1 MSQVAINQ
9 VLSQMRA
16 LEAAAKSGE
25 GSNIGGVAGS
35 GSEFGKMLTESI
47 NKANEAQHTAGDLKE
62 AFTRGDE
69 GVELPQVM
77 VALQEASISFQ
88 AMTQV
93 RNKLLSAYQ
102 DIMNMPV

>member
-1 MSQVAINQ
+1 MSQIAINA
-9 VLSQMRA
+9 VLAQMRA
-16 LEAAAKSGE
+16 LEAVAKGGE
-25 GSNIGGVAGS
+25 SSSVGGAGGSD
-35 GSEFGKMLTESI
+35 FGKVLAESMNKI
-47 NKANEAQHTAGDLKE
+47 NETQHNAKAMKADFQHGV
-62 AFTRGDE
+62 E

>member
-9 VLSQMRA
+9 VLAQMRV
-16 LEAAAKSGE
+16 LEAAAKSSE
-25 GSNIGGVAGS
+25 STNIGGVTGG
-35 GSEFGKMLTESI
+35 GSEFGKVLTESI
-47 NKANEAQHTAGDLKE
+47 DKASATQQQAGDLKA

-77 VALQEASISFQ
+77 IALQEASISFQ

-102 DIMNMPV
+102 DIMNMPL

>member
-25 GSNIGGVAGS
+25 GSSIDSVAGG
-35 GSEFGKMLTESI
+35 GSEFGKMLTKSI
-47 NKANEAQHTAGDLKE
+47 DKANEAQNLAGDLKE
-62 AFTRGDE
+62 AFTQGDQ

>member
-9 VLSQMRA
+9 VLSQMRV

-25 GSNIGGVAGS
+25 GSNIGGVS
-35 GSEFGKMLTESI
+35 GGGNEFGKMLTETI
-47 NKANEAQHTAGDLKE
+47 DKANGTMQHATELKE
-62 AFTRGDE
+62 GFQRGDE

-102 DIMNMPV
+102 DIMNMPL

>member
-9 VLSQMRA
+9 VLSQMRV
-16 LEAAAKSGE
+16 LEAAAKSGD
-25 GSNIGGVAGS
+25 SSSVGGVAGG

-47 NKANEAQHTAGDLKE
+47 GKANETMTRAGDLKE

>member
-9 VLSQMRA
+9 VLAQMRV
-16 LEAAAKSGE
+16 LESAAKSGE
-25 GSNIGGVAGS
+25 VSSVGDATG
-35 GSEFGKMLTESI
+35 GSEFGKVLAESI
-47 NKANEAQHTAGDLKE
+47 GKASDTMKNAGEMRD
-62 AFTRGDE
+62 AFQRGDE

>member
-9 VLSQMRA
+9 VLSQMRV
-16 LEAAAKSGE
+16 LEAAAKSGAE
-25 GSNIGGVAGS
+25 TNIGGVAG
-35 GSEFGKMLTESI
+35 GGNEFGKMLTESI
-47 NKANEAQHTAGDLKE
+47 NKASEAGNVAGDLKE

-102 DIMNMPV
+102 DIMNMPL

>member
-16 LEAAAKSGE
+16 LEAAAKSVE
-25 GSNIGGVAGS
+25 STSLDSAS
-35 GSEFGKMLTESI
+35 GSEFGKVLAESLD
-47 NKANEAQHTAGDLKE
+47 KVNETMQSAGEMRD
-62 AFTRGDE
+62 AFQRGDE

>member
-16 LEAAAKSGE
+16 LEVAAKSGE
-25 GSNIGGVAGS
+25 GSSIDGVVGG
-35 GSEFGKMLTESI
+35 GSEFGKMLAESI
-47 NKANEAQHTAGDLKE
+47 DKVSDAQNQAGDLKE

-102 DIMNMPV
+102 DIMNMPL

>member
-25 GSNIGGVAGS
+25 GASVGGVSDS
-35 GSEFGKMLTESI
+35 GSEFGKMLAESI
-47 NKANEAQHTAGDLKE
+47 NQASEAANTASDMKE

>member
-9 VLSQMRA
+9 VLSQMRV

-25 GSNIGGVAGS
+25 DSNIGGVSGG

-47 NKANEAQHTAGDLKE
+47 NKASEAGNVAGDLKE

>member
-16 LEAAAKSGE
+16 LEAAAKSSESTSVGDV
-25 GSNIGGVAGS
+25 GGS

-47 NKANEAQHTAGDLKE
+47 DKANATMHQAGDLKE

>member
-9 VLSQMRA
+9 VLSQMRV

-25 GSNIGGVAGS
+25 GASIGGVGS
-35 GSEFGKMLTESI
+35 GGSEFGKMLAESI
-47 NKANEAQHTAGDLKE
+47 DKANGTIQNATELKE
-62 AFTRGDE
+62 GFQRGDE

>member
-16 LEAAAKSGE
+16 LETAAKSGGE
-25 GSNIGGVAGS
+25 AGIDGVTGGGSD
-35 GSEFGKMLTESI
+35 FGKMLTASLD
-47 NKANEAQHTAGDLKE
+47 KANEAQNLAGDLKE

>member
-1 MSQVAINQ
+1 
-9 VLSQMRA
+9 
-16 LEAAAKSGE
+16 
-25 GSNIGGVAGS
+25 
-35 GSEFGKMLTESI
+35 MLTESI
-47 NKANEAQHTAGDLKE
+47 NKANDAQHAAGDLKE

>member
-9 VLSQMRA
+9 VLAQMRV
-16 LEAAAKSGE
+16 LESAAKSGE
-25 GSNIGGVAGS
+25 VSSVGDATGG
-35 GSEFGKMLTESI
+35 GSEFGKVLAESI
-47 NKANEAQHTAGDLKE
+47 GKASDTMTQAGDMRD
-62 AFTRGDE
+62 AFQRGDE

>member
-9 VLSQMRA
+9 VLAQMRV
-16 LEAAAKSGE
+16 LEAAAKSSESLSAE
-25 GSNIGGVAGS
+25 GVNGT
-35 GSEFGKMLTESI
+35 GSEFGKMLTASI
-47 NKANEAQHTAGDLKE
+47 DQANQAQQQAGDLKA

>member
-16 LEAAAKSGE
+16 LESAAKSGE
-25 GSNIGGVAGS
+25 GSSIGGVTNS
-35 GSEFGKMLTESI
+35 GSEFGKMLAESI
-47 NKANEAQHTAGDLKE
+47 DKVNDAQNRAGELKE

>member
-9 VLSQMRA
+9 VLSQMRV

-25 GSNIGGVAGS
+25 GASIGGVDGG
-35 GSEFGKMLTESI
+35 GSEFGKMLAESI
-47 NKANEAQHTAGDLKE
+47 DKANGTMQHATELKE
-62 AFTRGDE
+62 GFQRGDE

>member
-25 GSNIGGVAGS
+25 ESSIGGVAGG
-35 GSEFGKMLTESI
+35 GSEFGKMLAESI
-47 NKANEAQHTAGDLKE
+47 DKANDAQNQAGDLKE

-102 DIMNMPV
+102 DIMNMPL